1 MHAFA
6 LQLGEGFNRGI
17 IIMAN
22 ETVQIRVTPELKE
35 QAEAVFKN
43 IGLKTSE
50 AIRLFLQQSVN
61 SGGLPFQPMAKQP
74 NVATQEAMKE
84 LKKGGG
90 KRFKNTDDL
99 FKSWDTK

>member
-1 MHAFA
+1 
-6 LQLGEGFNRGI
+6 
-17 IIMAN
+17 MAN
-22 ETVQIRVTPELKE
+22 DTVQIRITPELKE
-35 QAEAVFKN
+35 QAEAVFRS

-74 NVATQEAMKE
+74 NTQTREAIEE
-84 LKKGGG
+84 LDEGGG